1 MFSKS
6 AHLYD
11 AVYDWVDYEA
21 GAAQIHSRIQ
31 ERKPGAST
39 LLDVAC
45 GTGTH
50 LAHLGGWYRC
60 EGVDLDPGM
69 LDVARSK
76 LPDIALHEKD
86 MIDFDLGRRFDAVIC
101 MFSSITYMRTA
112 DRMDRA
118 IANMARHLEAG
129 GVLIVEPFIRPEDWK
144 EGLLGADFV
153 DQPDLKVARMSWNT
167 RDGQLIDLEF
177 HYLVLTAEGVE
188 YFTETHEGALFTD
201 DEYQSA
207 FEKAG
212 LRVEYVAGGP
222 VGRGLYIGVS

>member
-11 AVYDWVDYEA
+11 AVYAWVDYEA
-21 GAAQIHSRIQ
+21 GAAQIHTLIQ
-31 ERKPGAST
+31 DRKPGAST

-45 GTGTH
+45 GTGSH
-50 LAHLGGWYRC
+50 LARLAKLYQC

-69 LDVARSK
+69 LEVARSK
-76 LPDIALHEKD
+76 LPDVALHEND
-86 MIDFDLGRRFDAVIC
+86 MIDFDLGHRFDAVIC

-112 DRMDRA
+112 ERMHRA
-118 IANMARHLEAG
+118 VANMARHLEQG
-129 GVLIVEPFIRPEDWK
+129 GVLIVEPFIRPEDWT
-144 EGLLGADFV
+144 EGILGADFV

-167 RDGQLIDLEF
+167 RRGQLIDLDF
-177 HYLVLTAEGVE
+177 HYLVLTSQGVE

-201 DEYQSA
+201 DEYRSVFDQ
-207 FEKAG
+207 AG